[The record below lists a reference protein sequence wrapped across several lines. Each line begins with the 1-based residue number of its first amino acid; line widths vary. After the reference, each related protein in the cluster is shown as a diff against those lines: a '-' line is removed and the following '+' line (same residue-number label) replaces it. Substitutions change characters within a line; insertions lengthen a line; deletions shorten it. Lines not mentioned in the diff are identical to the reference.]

1 MNQFGN
7 AQLPAESLD
16 ESGEAVDS
24 VPLRHRVGFVLGAIR
39 RRKWLALS
47 IFGLGIA
54 ATFGWIGITPRTYHV
69 ETKILTKRQQ
79 ALPGAVRS
87 NIGDEAPTHLAYETI
102 HGRDNLISVIKQTR
116 LVDRWHVESNRPL
129 TQDEKVNALVRMLD
143 DRIGVSVGEGLLTIS
158 IDWRD
163 PQLAY
168 ELVETTWQ
176 NFREARR
183 EQEISSIEEVVSVL
197 EARAEAVRAEIEE
210 LQMESPAQAPKG
222 AAAAADTRKPGGR
235 LAINLPA
242 IQLKTQLE
250 ATRRTIHDEEDFRRR
265 RLEDLRAQLAQ
276 RLAMYGESYPSVVSL
291 QQEIQAFL
299 REPPELV
306 SLKAEE
312 QRLDAAYAKRKREH
326 DVTEADPAITP
337 DRAATDAR
345 TDRGEADTR
354 LTRATLKYQTIL
366 ERVETARLDLDASA
380 SAFKHRYSVM
390 WPAKVPTQPAK
401 PNVRR
406 LLGLGSAA
414 ALFLAVLAAV
424 LADIRAGRLVEPWQV
439 EALLDLPVLAE
450 VERP

>member
-1 MNQFGN
+1 VKQFGN
-7 AQLPAESLD
+7 AQMPAEPLD

-24 VPLRHRVGFVLGAIR
+24 AVLRHRLGFVLGAVR

-47 IFGLGIA
+47 IFALGIA
-54 ATFGWIGITPRTYHV
+54 ATIGWIRITPKSYHV

-79 ALPGAVRS
+79 ALPGAARS

-116 LVDRWHVESNRPL
+116 LVDRTRFNPSRPL
-129 TQDEKVNALVRMLD
+129 TQEDKVNALVKILD
-143 DRIGVSVGEGLLTIS
+143 DRLVVSVSEGVLTLS
-158 IDWRD
+158 IEWSD
-163 PQLAY
+163 PKIAY

-210 LQMESPAQAPKG
+210 LQMESPAQTTKGGAP
-222 AAAAADTRKPGGR
+222 ADARKPGSR

-242 IQLKTQLE
+242 IQIKTKLE
-250 ATRRTIHDEEDFRRR
+250 ATRRSIHDEEDFRRR
-265 RLEDLRAQLAQ
+265 RLDDLRAQLAQ

-291 QQEIQAFL
+291 QQEIEVL
-299 REPPELV
+299 KREPPELV
-306 SLKAEE
+306 ALRAEE
-312 QRLDAAYAKRKREH
+312 QRLDAAYAKRKHER
-326 DVTEADPAITP
+326 DVAEGDPANP
-337 DRAATDAR
+337 LERLGTDAR
-345 TDRGEADTR
+345 TDHEADTR
-354 LTRATLKYQTIL
+354 ITRATLKYQTIL

-390 WPAKVPTQPAK
+390 WPAKVPTEPAR

-406 LLGLGSAA
+406 LLGMGSAV

-439 EALLDLPVLAE
+439 EHLLDLPVLAE